1 MKQVEVFD
9 SSEDDDWLVI
19 SIIVRFLAK
28 SETRRVQLTYDPRRK
43 IPDPRLRE
51 MAGVQ
56 VETVWLSDE
65 VNIDLSPDGT
75 VYGMELL
82 NANAQLHAY
91 HDERFVRVDEVAGSR
106 VGVPLPEL
114 A

>member
-1 MKQVEVFD
+1 M
-9 SSEDDDWLVI
+9 
-19 SIIVRFLAK
+19 
-28 SETRRVQLTYDPRRK
+28 QLTYDPRRK

-65 VNIDLSPDGT
+65 VNVDLSPDGT

-82 NANAQLHAY
+82 SANAQLRAC
-91 HDERFVRVDEVAGSR
+91 DDACFVLVDAVAGSR
-106 VGVPLPEL
+106 IEIPLPEL